1 MAIIYTYPVKTDP
14 VAADKVLISDSED
27 NNKTKSVTIDDI
39 RQAATSG
46 VSSIVAGS
54 NITINPAGGT
64 GDVTVNATA
73 YTAGDGIDI
82 NSYVVSADLK
92 ANSGLV
98 IDATELSLDLS
109 ASAITGTLGV
119 KDGGTGAQT
128 FTAGFLKADGVNA
141 FTTVA
146 QIDLSTDV
154 TDGLGVANGGTGAT
168 TLTGVL
174 VGNGTSAITGGGS
187 IDDLA
192 DAQFSSTSLYIANI
206 PSGLSGNP
214 TANIIIG
221 SGSGNL
227 ITTGASNTL
236 IGDRSGDVLTT
247 GGFNTIIG
255 ANADSSAA
263 GNRSGIAIGA
273 GATVGDG
280 GIAIGR
286 AAEADDNQLALGSTT
301 YALDLEPAAGGVITY
316 LVVVVNGTT
325 YHLPLHD
332 PTP

>member
-27 NNKTKSVTIDDI
+27 NNKTKSVTIEDI
-39 RQAATSG
+39 RSATVSG
-46 VSSIVAGS
+46 VSSIIAGD
-54 NITINPAGGT
+54 NITLPSGGT
-64 GDVTVNATA
+64 GDVEIDAAT

-82 NSYVVSADLK
+82 TAYAVSADLK

-119 KDGGTGAQT
+119 KDGGSGAST
-128 FTAGFLKADGVNA
+128 FTAGFLKADGINA
-141 FTTVA
+141 FTTVS

-174 VGNGTSAITGGGS
+174 VGNGTSAITGGGG

-214 TANIIIG
+214 TANVVIG
-221 SGSGNL
+221 NGSGNA

-236 IGDRSGDVLTT
+236 MGDRSGDVLTT

-263 GNRSGIAIGA
+263 GNRSGVAIGA

-286 AAEADDNQLALGSTT
+286 SANAGDNQVALGSTT
-301 YALDLEPAAGGVITY
+301 YALDLEPAAGGVLTY